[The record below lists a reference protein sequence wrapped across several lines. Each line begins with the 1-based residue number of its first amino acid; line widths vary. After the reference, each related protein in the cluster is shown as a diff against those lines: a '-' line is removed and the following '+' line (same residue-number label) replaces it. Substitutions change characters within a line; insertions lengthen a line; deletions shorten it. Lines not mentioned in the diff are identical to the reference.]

1 MIYLILAI
9 LTSTLIIITFR
20 IFERFNISRLQ
31 AITVNY
37 LVAAGFGFMSKS
49 GSFQFSE
56 IPGQSWFISSLII
69 GITLIVAFN
78 LFALSTRHAG
88 VSITAISSRMSVI
101 IPVSLGFLVFGDT
114 AGWLKI
120 TGIILALIAFYFSSK
135 RSKTLLVNKKHALLP
150 ALLFMAVG
158 LNDSMMKVAEHFY
171 VNDDFVVFL
180 ATSFSI
186 ALLLGIIVLASG
198 RKCEKFEFKNII
210 AGIVLG
216 LLNWYSTLYFLRGL
230 DLYQVSFFVPIYN
243 VGVVTL
249 ASLSGFV
256 FFNEKLTMHKLI
268 GIGLAIIAIILIAQ
282 G

>member
-20 IFERFNISRLQ
+20 IFKRFNISRLQ

-37 LVAAGFGFMSKS
+37 LVAAGFGFMSES

-56 IPGQSWFISSLII
+56 IPGQPWFISSLII

-101 IPVSLGFLVFGDT
+101 IPVLLGFLVFGDT

-120 TGIILALIAFYFSSK
+120 SGIILALIAFYFSSK
-135 RSKTLLVNKKHALLP
+135 RGKNLFVNKKHALLP
-150 ALLFMAVG
+150 AMLFMAVG

-198 RKCEKFEFKNII
+198 WKHEKFEFKNIL
-210 AGIVLG
+210 AGIILG

-243 VGVVTL
+243 VGVVAL

-256 FFNEKLTMHKLI
+256 FFNEKRTMHKLI